1 MSEIAKTIVEVGFP
15 VVMCLLI
22 FYSNEKTI
30 KQLEETI
37 NRLNITMNKILVKLG
52 IDEDDKQ

>member
-1 MSEIAKTIVEVGFP
+1 MSELAKTIVEVGFP

-52 IDEDDKQ
+52 IDEEDDE

>member
-37 NRLNITMNKILVKLG
+37 NRLNITMNKILVKLD
-52 IDEDDKQ
+52 IDEEDDK

>member
-52 IDEDDKQ
+52 IDEEDDK

>member
-37 NRLNITMNKILVKLG
+37 NRLNITMNKILVKLS
-52 IDEDDKQ
+52 IDEEDEK

>member
-52 IDEDDKQ
+52 IDEEDDE